1 MANWQASLLMQ
12 TLSTGSVLVLQRD
25 KTDAGDVPTLHGGDT
40 FYGSLPDG
48 DPFGGT
54 VTERHEGR
62 AVVEV
67 NQKRY
72 HLHKAQ
78 PHETTT
84 SRSSSRTNTGSSIK
98 LSSPAKLARCPR
110 SGRRGHA
117 SSIKT
122 PPALRATSPLR
133 GEE

>member
-40 FYGSLPDG
+40 FNGSLPDG

-54 VTERHEGR
+54 VMERHEGR

-78 PHETTT
+78 PHQSHYAVTVELAHEFWVIDGGGVDT
-84 SRSSSRTNTGSSIK
+84 SSLHCLPCG
-98 LSSPAKLARCPR
+98 
-110 SGRRGHA
+110 
-117 SSIKT
+117 
-122 PPALRATSPLR
+122 ALRELHRRNRTRVSVVIAFC
-133 GEE
+133 